1 MSSKFTMNIG
11 LNVLN
16 HLGINLYSN
25 VPAVLSEIV
34 ANSWDADADIV
45 TVVIDTENEQ
55 IIIEDNGFGMSL
67 EDINSK
73 FLEVGYTKRELQFQ
87 KTPKYTRAVMGRKGI
102 GKLSMFSIANTI
114 EITSKKDGK
123 LNAFKLDVSTIKAS
137 IAKKEPS
144 HHPEEITAGE
154 ISFEHGTKIV
164 LKNLKKNIDTTE
176 TFLKTRIA
184 RRFSIIGTEY
194 KFNVKINGNDISVTD
209 RDYFHKIEY
218 LWYFG
223 EDSKHSI
230 DYCNKSK
237 LKEKEKFDNIFE
249 VDGKKYEVTGW
260 LGLVENSGDLQD
272 GEENLNKIVVMVR
285 DKMAQEDI
293 LEEFREGGLYTKF
306 LFGEIH
312 ANFLDMDD
320 EEDIATSS
328 RQKIIENDPRYKAL
342 KTFISDKLKH
352 IAKKRAEY
360 KNTKGTEEALKH
372 PAVKEWFNGLKGDTK
387 KKAKKLFGKINQIT
401 TEPEHGK
408 QLLKHGILAF
418 ESMRYADTLDSLEEI
433 DINQFEIFTK
443 VFSEFDEIEKTLYY
457 EITRGRVEII
467 NKLKDK
473 VDDNE
478 LEKVLQEYLY
488 NHLWLLDPSWDRATE
503 NPLIEQ
509 NVHKAFDK
517 ISENLTED
525 EKKGRMD
532 LKYRK
537 TSGKHVI
544 IELKRASVKVDSDT
558 LQIQVKKYIKGL
570 QKQLNDIDLNEPIE
584 AVCVI
589 GQKPTDWDTPEEEEK
604 SKKSLAVHG
613 IRILTYNQLIHDSYQ
628 AYIAYIEAAGKG
640 NNIIDLMKRLDE
652 EI

>member
-1 MSSKFTMNIG
+1 MAHIYTMNIG

-34 ANSWDADADIV
+34 ANAWDADASIV
-45 TVVIDTENEQ
+45 TVTIDSKNNE

-67 EDINSK
+67 EDINTK
-73 FLEVGYTKRELQFQ
+73 FLEVGYTKRESQFT
-87 KTPKYTRAVMGRKGI
+87 KTPKYKRKVMGRKGI
-102 GKLSMFSIANTI
+102 GKLSMFSIANRI

-123 LNAFKLDVSTIKAS
+123 LNAFELDVEAIKKS
-137 IAKKEPS
+137 IEEKEKAYHPKKIN
-144 HHPEEITAGE
+144 PENITFD
-154 ISFEHGTKIV
+154 SGTKIL
-164 LKNLKKNIDTTE
+164 LKDLKKNIDTTE
-176 TFLKTRIA
+176 SFLKTRIA
-184 RRFSIIGTEY
+184 RRFSVIGKEY
-194 KFNVKINGNDISVTD
+194 NFNVKINNKDISVTD
-209 RDYFHKIEY
+209 RDYFYKIEY

-223 EDSKHSI
+223 DESKKYST
-230 DYCNKSK
+230 YCNDKK
-237 LKEKEKFDNIFE
+237 LDKIEQFDDIIKIDDE
-249 VDGKKYEVTGW
+249 EYKISGW
-260 LGLVENSGDLQD
+260 LGLVKESGELQD
-272 GEENLNKIVVMVR
+272 GDDNLNKIVVMVR
-285 DKMAQEDI
+285 DKMGQEDI
-293 LEEFREGGLYTKF
+293 LEEFREGGMYTKY

-312 ANFLDMDD
+312 ANFLDIDNED
-320 EEDIATSS
+320 DIATSS

-342 KTFISDKLKH
+342 KSFIYEKLKY

-360 KNTKGTEEALKH
+360 KSKQGTDEALKH
-372 PAVKEWFNGLKGDTK
+372 PAIKEWFGNLKGDTK
-387 KKAKKLFGKINQIT
+387 KKARKLFGKINQIT
-401 TEPEHGK
+401 TDKEHEK

-433 DINQFEIFTK
+433 NIDQFEIFTQ

-473 VDDNE
+473 VDHNE

-509 NVHKAFDK
+509 NVHKAFDE
-517 ISENLTED
+517 ISEKLTPD
-525 EKKGRMD
+525 ERKGRMD

-537 TSGKHVI
+537 TSGKHII
-544 IELKRASVKVDSDT
+544 IELKRASVNIDSDT
-558 LQIQVKKYIKGL
+558 LRVQVKKYIKGL
-570 QKQLNDIDLNEPIE
+570 QKQLKDIDRNEPIE

-589 GQKPTDWDTPEEEEK
+589 GQKPTDWDTLEEEEK
-604 SKKSLAVHG
+604 SKQSLAIEG

-640 NNIIDLMKRLDE
+640 NNIIDLIKKLDE
-652 EI
+652 